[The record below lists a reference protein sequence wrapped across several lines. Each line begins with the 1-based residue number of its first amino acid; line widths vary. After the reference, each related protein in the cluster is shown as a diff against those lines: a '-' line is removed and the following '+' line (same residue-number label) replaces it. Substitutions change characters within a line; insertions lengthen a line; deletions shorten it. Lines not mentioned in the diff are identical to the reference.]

1 MQTHSEASTNTEPED
16 EPKPKVEPKKE
27 EETYEYDENKLN
39 EIQDEMDLIFTGLN
53 NNQNVIYEAW
63 REVNKL
69 RKEIEHSNDKTI
81 LLGKHKDDDL
91 KSEKENQD
99 SSIDSKWSQY
109 DNGVFLRSSNSL
121 SEEDP
126 AIIMS
131 SVGISHSHF

>member
-16 EPKPKVEPKKE
+16 EPKPEVEPKKE

-69 RKEIEHSNDKTI
+69 RKEIEHSNEKTI
-81 LLGKHKDDDL
+81 LLGKLKDDDL
-91 KSEKENQD
+91 KSEKEHQD
-99 SSIDSKWSQY
+99 SCIDSKWSQY
-109 DNGVFLRSSNSL
+109 NNGVFMRSSNSL